1 MFSNVY
7 IHFENF
13 GQKYWKC
20 AYFINCTSTSSQII
34 DSSNEI
40 EEQKRLEKGLGNS
53 LFTKTKIYKFQMR
66 NHEDFGPIVKSLC
79 LVMISTLTHFNT
91 LEKSGQ
97 IVMQQI
103 QPRFFS
109 KNVTFE
115 GPLQG
120 NFLWNN
126 LSEILEGSSIKLW
139 SHITKPQV
147 MSVLTFTEL
156 SALN

>member
-103 QPRFFS
+103 QPRFFFQRMFWRTS
-109 KNVTFE
+109 SRQLSLK
-115 GPLQG
+115 QSQ
-120 NFLWNN
+120 WN
-126 LSEILEGSSIKLW
+126 LRRFF
-139 SHITKPQV
+139 H
-147 MSVLTFTEL
+147 
-156 SALN
+156 